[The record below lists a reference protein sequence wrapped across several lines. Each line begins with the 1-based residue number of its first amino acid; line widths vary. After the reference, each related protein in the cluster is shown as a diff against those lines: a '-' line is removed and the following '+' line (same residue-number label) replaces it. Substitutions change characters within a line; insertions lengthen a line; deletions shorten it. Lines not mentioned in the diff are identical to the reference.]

1 MTDLLRRGSA
11 AALAL
16 MLGACAA
23 IPADHPAV
31 TEHDAATLALAPDI
45 ALAGQAWPT
54 AHWWTSY
61 NDTQL
66 DALIARALARQPS
79 LAVAHAR
86 LLEAG
91 AALDASNA
99 QAGAN
104 VGADAGANRQRYSGN
119 GLFPAPI
126 GGAYYND
133 VALQLKASYDFDWW
147 GKHRAMIAASLGE
160 FKARLAE
167 QAQAEQLLAAAV
179 AQSYFRLQA
188 LWARAANTQALA
200 DTERAIVGDKARRI
214 ASGLARADE
223 QRSAELDLAHL
234 GETAAQLATEAGR
247 EREVLRALVGGA
259 GDALAGLAPRGAPE
273 QVHALPPTLGLALL
287 ARRPDLQAARYRVE
301 ASLGKVAAAQ
311 AAFYPDINLSAA
323 FGLDAVSLGT
333 LLHPNSR
340 TLLVGGALELP
351 LFDSGRLS
359 AQLQSLRAQRDEVIA
374 DYNRSVLG
382 ALGEVAQEGITL
394 QGTERQLQA
403 QQASIDASAAL
414 LRNVRQ
420 RRQQGL
426 ADNAAVLSAQLL
438 VQRQQDSRLQLLA
451 QQRQAEVALIKALGG
466 GYETSPASAA
476 LAPAA
481 APIPFTSASATAAAP
496 ASPSLSSTRQ

>member
-1 MTDLLRRGSA
+1 MTDLLRRGGA

-16 MLGACAA
+16 LLGACAA

-31 TEHDAATLALAPDI
+31 AERDATTLALAPGI

-61 NDTQL
+61 DDAQL
-66 DALIARALARQPS
+66 DALIARALQRQPT
-79 LAVAHAR
+79 LERARAR

-99 QAGAN
+99 QAGA
-104 VGADAGANRQRYSGN
+104 DAGLDAGVNRQRYSGN

-126 GGAYYND
+126 GGAFYND

-147 GKHRAMIAASLGE
+147 GKHRALIAASLGE
-160 FKARLAE
+160 FKARLAD

-188 LWARAANTQALA
+188 LWARAANVAALA
-200 DTERAIVGDKARRI
+200 DTERAVVADKARRI

-223 QRSAELDLAHL
+223 QRSAELDLAQL
-234 GETAAQLATEAGR
+234 GETAAQLGTDAGR
-247 EREVLRALVGGA
+247 EREALRALVGGA
-259 GDALAGLAPRGAPE
+259 PDALDGLAARAAPA
-273 QVHALPPTLGLALL
+273 QLHALPPALGLGLL

-301 ASLGKVAAAQ
+301 AALGKVDAAR
-311 AAFYPDINLSAA
+311 AAFYPDIKLSAA
-323 FGLDAVSLGT
+323 FGLDAVSLGK

-340 TLLVGGALELP
+340 TLLAGGALELP

-359 AQLQSLRAQRDEVIA
+359 AQLQTQRAQRDEAIA
-374 DYNRSVLG
+374 DYNASVLG

-403 QQASIDASAAL
+403 QLASTDASAAL
-414 LRNVRQ
+414 LRNARQ
-420 RRQQGL
+420 RLQQGL
-426 ADNAAVLSAQLL
+426 ADNAAVLQAQLL

-451 QQRQAEVALIKALGG
+451 RQRQAEVALIKALGG
-466 GYETSPASAA
+466 GW
-476 LAPAA
+476 
-481 APIPFTSASATAAAP
+481 
-496 ASPSLSSTRQ
+496 Q